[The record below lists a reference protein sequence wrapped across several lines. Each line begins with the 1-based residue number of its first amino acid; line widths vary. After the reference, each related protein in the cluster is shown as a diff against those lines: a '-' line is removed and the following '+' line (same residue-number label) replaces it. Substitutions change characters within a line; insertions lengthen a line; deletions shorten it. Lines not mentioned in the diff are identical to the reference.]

1 MSQEVNTA
9 GWHRLSSRVIWV
21 DLVQTLLSL
30 IPAAVAVWWADGNAA
45 DVAWPLLAVAAFGI
59 IGAVADA
66 VRWLFT
72 WYRITDTHVELRTG
86 VIFRQHRTL
95 RRQRIRSVDVEAKLR
110 HRIARLRLVKVGAG
124 QHTAAGESALT
135 LDALTAVEARELQ
148 AALLSGRNG
157 TPASTPPASTA
168 PAGGDAAGDSSPG
181 EPGVAA
187 AAMPRDTGDTAPTLP
202 AAGEPDT
209 GPEPAEPAP
218 RTIFAAFRPGWVIYN
233 MFNIWAYLMALG
245 LIWGGY
251 WLLTSFGVDLDS
263 FVAGLI
269 DWESLGWIG
278 SITIA
283 FVVITVVGA
292 VGLTLNY
299 FVEFWNFELA
309 RVPGPEGTQ
318 LRTRKGLFTTREVNR
333 DENRIRGI
341 ELKEPLFWRWLGV
354 TDTTVITTGLDVWS
368 MSEPTA
374 ILPRTDNALARAT
387 AAAVLGVE
395 EEIFGTTLHRH
406 PGAALRRRLWWATL
420 SALVLAGILGT
431 VVALSPLNAV
441 WFWSL
446 AIYWPLALLGAVIA
460 YRNLGHAIVGD
471 YVIKRSGMLNRTTVV
486 LRRDAVSTIAVSES
500 LFQRRLGL
508 RTISAMTAAGTGAY
522 RFPDI
527 AAADST
533 TVAQAAAP
541 GLLTGFLE
549 DRPPSQPNIT
559 APPARRLVAPDLARG
574 VMLLLIAMAYASVY
588 IGAEFGAHGAGDP
601 WWDRLA
607 VGVSALFLDN
617 RAFPMFAILFGYG
630 LAWSVRRRQ
639 DRGVAPR
646 DIRRGLR
653 RRAWWLLGI
662 GAIHAIL
669 IYSGEILTSYGL
681 AILLTGWLLFRS
693 VRTLRVAAW
702 ITGVFYL
709 LTVPLTMLFY
719 AWGRT
724 MEPVA
729 PVAGYTSLEDW
740 ATRLVGVPISPIYLA
755 IAYPLLLLVILGYL
769 AGRAKLIEEPVAHR
783 RQLRTIAVV
792 GVGVS
797 VLGGLPSALVFSGV
811 VSAGWQAEGVIMALQ
826 VLTGILGGAGYI
838 ALFTLYADRLA
849 QLWGR
854 GVAAVAAMGK
864 RSLTFYLLNSGLVA
878 LILHPDLIGL
888 PTGALGALVV
898 AVAAWLISLGL
909 AVWLEQAG
917 RSGPME
923 ALLRRGIYGRGDQR
937 RGGLRVHPGD

>member
-1 MSQEVNTA
+1 MSREINTD

-30 IPAAVAVWWADGNAA
+30 IPAVVAVWLADGNAA
-45 DVAWPLLAVAAFGI
+45 NVAWPLIAVAAFGV
-59 IGAVADA
+59 IGAVTDA

-72 WYRITDTHVELRTG
+72 RYRITDTHVELRTG
-86 VIFRQHRTL
+86 VIFRQHRSL

-124 QHTAAGESALT
+124 QHTAAGESALR
-135 LDALTAVEARELQ
+135 LDALTAAEARELQ
-148 AALLSGRNG
+148 SALLSGQDRP
-157 TPASTPPASTA
+157 TAPPADTA
-168 PAGGDAAGDSSPG
+168 TSGDDAAGDD
-181 EPGVAA
+181 V
-187 AAMPRDTGDTAPTLP
+187 
-202 AAGEPDT
+202 AGESS
-209 GPEPAEPAP
+209 PAEPAATGTVTP
-218 RTIFAAFRPGWVIYN
+218 QDPGAAAPDQPAAAAPAPLQVFATFRSGWVIYN

-245 LIWGGY
+245 LLWGGY
-251 WLLTSFGVDLDS
+251 WLLSSFGLDLDS
-263 FVAGLI
+263 FVAGLL
-269 DWESLGWIG
+269 DWEALGWAG
-278 SITIA
+278 GIA
-283 FVVITVVGA
+283 LAFGVITLVGA

-341 ELKEPLFWRWLGV
+341 ELNEPLFWRWLGV
-354 TDTTVITTGLDVWS
+354 TDTNVITTGLDVWS

-374 ILPRTDNALARAT
+374 ILPRTGNALARTT
-387 AAAVLGVE
+387 AAAVLGVGP
-395 EEIFGTTLHRH
+395 EIFDITLHRH
-406 PGAALRRRLWWATL
+406 PGAALRRRLWWATV
-420 SALVLAGILGT
+420 SALLLAGMLGI
-431 VVALSPLNAV
+431 VVALSPLSAL
-441 WFWSL
+441 WFWAL
-446 AIYWPLALLGAVIA
+446 AVYWPLALSGAVIA

-500 LFQRRLGL
+500 LLQRRLGL
-508 RTISAMTAAGTGAY
+508 RTVSAMTAAGTGAY
-522 RFPDI
+522 RFADI

-533 TVAQAAAP
+533 PVAQATAP
-541 GLLTGFLE
+541 GLLTEFLTY
-549 DRPPSQPNIT
+549 RPPGRPTIT
-559 APPARRLVAPDLARG
+559 VPPAERLVAPDLARG

-588 IGAEFGAHGAGDP
+588 IGAEFGAHSANDP
-601 WWDRLA
+601 WWDRVA
-607 VGVSALFLDN
+607 VGVSAIFLDN

-630 LAWSVRRRQ
+630 LAWSVRRRL
-639 DRGVAPR
+639 DRGVADR

-662 GAIHAIL
+662 GVIHAIL

-702 ITGVFYL
+702 VTGVFYL
-709 LTVPLTMLFY
+709 VTVPLVMLLY
-719 AWGRT
+719 AWSRT

-729 PVAGYTSLEDW
+729 SVAGYTSLEDW
-740 ATRLVGVPISPIYLA
+740 VARIVGAPISPIYLA
-755 IAYPLLLLVILGYL
+755 VAYPLLVLVILGYL
-769 AGRAKLIEEPVAHR
+769 AGRAKLIEEPVVHR
-783 RQLRTIAVV
+783 RQLRMIAVV

-797 VLGGLPSALVFSGV
+797 VLGGLPSALVFGGV
-811 VSAGWQAEGVIMALQ
+811 VSVGWQTDGLIMALQ
-826 VLTGILGGAGYI
+826 VLTGILGGAGYV

-849 QLWGR
+849 QLWHG
-854 GVAAVAAMGK
+854 GVTAVAAMGK
-864 RSLTFYLLNSGLVA
+864 RSLSFYLLNSALVA
-878 LILHPDLIGL
+878 LLLHPDLIGL

-898 AVAAWLISLGL
+898 AAAVWLISLGL

-917 RSGPME
+917 KPGPME
-923 ALLRRGIYGRGDQR
+923 ALLRRGIYGRRQPGR
-937 RGGLRVHPGD
+937 RG